1 MQLTLSF
8 VWLAALA
15 AAAPMDR
22 HFHVGV
28 SLPSREE
35 PAGMS
40 IPLSKRS
47 FLTKENG
54 VFDSDR
60 AIALSV
66 RTHNKHQQNLANL
79 LANVGE
85 DVFGG
90 LGRFIHPKSSLP
102 AHVKRNL
109 ESRQAVSMEPI
120 DGEVAW
126 QGNVSIGTP
135 PQSFRID
142 FDTGSADLWVPSKSC
157 TSDDCADKSKFDPS
171 ASSSNK
177 QQPGNFSINY
187 ADGSNVQGDIFTDT
201 VNAAGIE
208 VKDQY
213 FSAVDSVSSTLGDE
227 AIDGIMGL
235 AFPRISNLAQDPFFV
250 HAKSSNAISTYQF
263 SFYLTEG
270 PGSEL
275 YLGGTNKDKYT
286 GDVEFHDIDESSG
299 HWEVTGGTARVAGQ
313 EVVNNFTT
321 IVDSGTTLI
330 YGPPE
335 SVKKLF
341 DAVEG
346 AYEQDKANGYY
357 AYPCDKAPK
366 IAFNYGGM
374 DIEISEDNLNLGK
387 VDESSSDCIAAI
399 SAQDLGLGE
408 GTWLLG
414 DAFMKNVYTVF
425 DMDKKAVGFAA
436 LANSGASQ

>member
-1 MQLTLSF
+1 
-8 VWLAALA
+8 
-15 AAAPMDR
+15 
-22 HFHVGV
+22 
-28 SLPSREE
+28 
-35 PAGMS
+35 
-40 IPLSKRS
+40 
-47 FLTKENG
+47 
-54 VFDSDR
+54 
-60 AIALSV
+60 
-66 RTHNKHQQNLANL
+66 
-79 LANVGE
+79 
-85 DVFGG
+85 
-90 LGRFIHPKSSLP
+90 
-102 AHVKRNL
+102 
-109 ESRQAVSMEPI
+109 
-120 DGEVAW
+120 
-126 QGNVSIGTP
+126 
-135 PQSFRID
+135 
-142 FDTGSADLWVPSKSC
+142 
-157 TSDDCADKSKFDPS
+157 
-171 ASSSNK
+171 
-177 QQPGNFSINY
+177 
-187 ADGSNVQGDIFTDT
+187 
-201 VNAAGIE
+201 
-208 VKDQY
+208 
-213 FSAVDSVSSTLGDE
+213 
-227 AIDGIMGL
+227 MGL

-250 HAKSSNAISTYQF
+250 HAKSSNALSTYQF

-313 EVVNNFTT
+313 EVVNSFTT

-335 SVKKLF
+335 AVKKLF

-399 SAQDLGLGE
+399 VAQDLGLGE

-414 DAFMKNVYTVF
+414 DAYVCSC
-425 DMDKKAVGFAA
+425 FASA
-436 LANSGASQ
+436 DANACVTGS